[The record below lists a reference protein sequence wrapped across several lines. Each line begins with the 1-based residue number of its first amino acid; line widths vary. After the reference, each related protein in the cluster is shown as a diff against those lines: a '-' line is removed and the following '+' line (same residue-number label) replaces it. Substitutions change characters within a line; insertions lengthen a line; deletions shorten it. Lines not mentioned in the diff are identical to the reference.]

1 MSDQTPFISVKID
14 TRNPIALNDFVA
26 TFTALGNEYERY
38 IKINHPDLVPTASV
52 YVRQVRKG
60 SIIAE
65 LVGWAMA
72 TAPIALNYIDQALI
86 VEDFIKRH
94 GKRLSQYFSGQR
106 VEGAS
111 RGELNDFMD
120 QVRGIAND
128 PAGRAEIQAITYE
141 DGKRQVKAAVTFDT
155 DTARRGEE
163 NMLSHYNDLQ
173 RTTGTDQKH
182 VLLQYVRPNIEGKT
196 GVRRGERGKI
206 ESYHPKSLPI
216 IYASDN
222 ARQKIQ
228 AEMAAADGN
237 IFNLLFEIDVNV
249 EVKSDGT
256 PRAYR
261 IVEFYQVHEDD

>member
-1 MSDQTPFISVKID
+1 MGDETPFISVRIC
-14 TRNPIALNDFVA
+14 TRDPIALADFVG

-38 IKINHPDLVPTASV
+38 IKAHHPDLVPTASV
-52 YVRQVRKG
+52 YVRQVKKG

-72 TAPIALNYIDQALI
+72 TAPIAINYMDQALI

-94 GKRLSQYFSGQR
+94 GNRLSRYFSGER
-106 VEGAS
+106 VEDAS
-111 RGELNDFMD
+111 KGELNDFMA

-128 PAGRAEIQAITYE
+128 PAGKAEIQAITYE

-163 NMLSHYNDLQ
+163 MMISHYNDLQ
-173 RTTGTDQKH
+173 RTLGTDQKH
-182 VLLQYVRPNIEGKT
+182 VLLQYVRPNIEGRK
-196 GVRRGERGKI
+196 GARRGERGKV
-206 ESYHPKSLPI
+206 ESFYPKSLPI

-228 AEMAAADGN
+228 SEMADADGN
-237 IFNLLFEIDVNV
+237 IFHLLFEVDVNV
-249 EVKSDGT
+249 ELKADGT

-261 IVEFYQVHEDD
+261 ITEFHQIHEED

>member
-14 TRNPIALNDFVA
+14 TRDPIALNDFVG

-38 IKINHPDLVPTASV
+38 IKAHHPDLVPTASV
-52 YVRQVRKG
+52 YVRQVKKG

-72 TAPIALNYIDQALI
+72 TAPIALNYMDQALI
-86 VEDFIKRH
+86 VEDFIQRH
-94 GKRLSQYFSGQR
+94 GKRLSRYFSGER
-106 VEGAS
+106 VEDAS
-111 RGELNDFMD
+111 KGELNDFMA

-128 PAGRAEIQAITYE
+128 PAGQAEIQAITYE

-163 NMLSHYNDLQ
+163 TMLSHYNDLQ

-228 AEMAAADGN
+228 AEMAEADGN
-237 IFNLLFEIDVNV
+237 IFNLLFEVDVNV

-261 IVEFYQVHEDD
+261 VVEFYQVHEDD